1 MRKKVYQKDPHRIK
15 IFKEVNYQEH
25 GEVFKRT
32 LRQFTRLGIFF
43 S

>member
-1 MRKKVYQKDPHRIK
+1 MFTKKNPDRIK
-15 IFKEVNYQEH
+15 IFKEVNNQEH

-32 LRQFTRLGIFF
+32 LRQFTRLSIFF